1 MKSPAN
7 VPSLAVSP
15 IMGGYVGPCSGR
27 HYAGMQK
34 M

>member
-1 MKSPAN
+1 MKSLAN
-7 VPSLAVSP
+7 VPSRAVSP
-15 IMGGYVGPCSGR
+15 IMGVYVRPYSGR